1 LLVDGGGIRGISSL
15 LILEF
20 LLDLITQELKRRGVL
35 PDEHSI
41 LDPQE
46 VFDFAVGTSTGGLI
60 ALMLVKLD
68 MTINECLEQYQI
80 LSKQIF
86 RKDRPLWRRIFGS
99 DISKYSASRLQTA
112 VEGLLSRKGLPADMS
127 MRCSSQKNKMI
138 GSVLSHELPSLE
150 TRFFCTHECSGPY
163 HLNMMNCDL
172 QLRHAARATSA
183 APSYFKPMRIQGRQF
198 VDGGYGETNNP
209 SWAAWWHYKQNH
221 NLSSDQTL
229 VMINIGTGTCART
242 DSEPQAQQRP
252 LWTKLIPNG
261 IVAAQGLMA
270 DLAKMATDAEA
281 PASRLWYIADTSPE
295 QLLIERFSVDTG
307 IDTIKLDDW
316 QAATST
322 NRPSIVEVKTKAYLE
337 KPEVRQSLE
346 RAAIALADVYVG
358 RQAASEPQ

>member
-1 LLVDGGGIRGISSL
+1 
-15 LILEF
+15 
-20 LLDLITQELKRRGVL
+20 
-35 PDEHSI
+35 
-41 LDPQE
+41 
-46 VFDFAVGTSTGGLI
+46 
-60 ALMLVKLD
+60 
-68 MTINECLEQYQI
+68 
-80 LSKQIF
+80 
-86 RKDRPLWRRIFGS
+86 
-99 DISKYSASRLQTA
+99 
-112 VEGLLSRKGLPADMS
+112 
-127 MRCSSQKNKMI
+127 
-138 GSVLSHELPSLE
+138 
-150 TRFFCTHECSGPY
+150 
-163 HLNMMNCDL
+163 MNCDL

-183 APSYFKPMRIQGRQF
+183 APSYFKPMTIQGRQF

-229 VMINIGTGTCART
+229 VMINIGTGTCSRT
-242 DSEPQAQQRP
+242 NAEPQMQQRP
-252 LWTKLIPNG
+252 FWTKLIPNG

-322 NRPSIVEVKTKAYLE
+322 DRPSIVETKTMAYLE
-337 KPEVRQSLE
+337 KPDVRRRLE

-358 RQAASEPQ
+358 CQAPSESQGVETNAAQVQLSSFLEASSAAAGSTKNMTTVQSIFNRPESSLQTPSLLPPSEPTHSPASSPPRTPEPLQPSRNVHVPKISTQITNSLLQGQGEQFNNHQEVVHPSSPSLSPVSPSRSGSRKARRSMTSPLPLERAWHNEND